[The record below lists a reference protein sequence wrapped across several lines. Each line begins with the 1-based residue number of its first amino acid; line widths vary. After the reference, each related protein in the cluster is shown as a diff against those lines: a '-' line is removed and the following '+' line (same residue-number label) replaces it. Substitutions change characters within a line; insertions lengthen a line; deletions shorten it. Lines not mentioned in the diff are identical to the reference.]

1 VTDRALFERYRA
13 ELVPLGERMRGRLRI
28 ANGAVEILAGAP
40 TPTRVMLIEFPS
52 RASATLFYNSPEYEA
67 LEALRVQATDGDL
80 WLIEGDEGR

>member
-1 VTDRALFERYRA
+1 VTDRALFEPYRA

-40 TPTRVMLIEFPS
+40 APTRVMLIEFPS